1 MSNIEIQ
8 EKVKKIFTLYLEQ
21 KEQRKTPERYAI
33 LKEIYNQKKH
43 FEIEELYLKM
53 KNKKYRV
60 SRATLYNTM
69 ELLLSSKLVRKHQF
83 RNSIA
88 QYEKCFHNTQH
99 DHLIC
104 IECNEVVEFCEPRI
118 QNIINVVEEI
128 TLYKVENRSFNLYGV
143 CKKCQKK

>member
-53 KNKKYRV
+53 KNKKCSVFLER
-60 SRATLYNTM
+60 
-69 ELLLSSKLVRKHQF
+69 KL
-83 RNSIA
+83 N
-88 QYEKCFHNTQH
+88 
-99 DHLIC
+99 
-104 IECNEVVEFCEPRI
+104 
-118 QNIINVVEEI
+118 
-128 TLYKVENRSFNLYGV
+128 
-143 CKKCQKK
+143 